1 LIQSLVLDVLL
12 FENRNSGIVV
22 RSPLSDSRK
31 VCIKFQFITTLIPS
45 VKKKGSNEDVEEGLM
60 FLSERIKAIKPSPT
74 LAINAKAVSMRQAG
88 VDVISFGVGE
98 PDFDTPKHI
107 RDEAVRAM
115 EEGFTRYTAVGGI
128 PELKDAIIEK
138 FRRDNNLSYEREE
151 VMVSCGGK
159 HVLYNLAQALLNP
172 GDEVIIPA
180 PYWVSYPPIVI
191 LAGADPVIVETREA
205 DGFKLSR
212 ESLGSAIT
220 PRTRL
225 LILNSPSNPTGSV
238 YTKSELEALAEVIL
252 KYDIGVV
259 SDEIYE
265 KLIFDDRPF
274 CGIAQVSEEIR
285 SKTFVVNGLSKTY
298 AMTGWR
304 IGYVAGA
311 REIIAGM
318 TKVQSQSTSNPNSIA
333 QKAAVAALNG
343 PQDSIQTMLRAF
355 DERRRYLLQRLN
367 GITGVHCDMPGGAFY
382 AFPDFDYY
390 FDTKTEGTTIKGS
403 TDLCDYL
410 LTEARVALVPGIA
423 FGDDNFVRF
432 SYATGLETIKQ
443 GLDRIEGALGKLV

>member
-1 LIQSLVLDVLL
+1 
-12 FENRNSGIVV
+12 
-22 RSPLSDSRK
+22 
-31 VCIKFQFITTLIPS
+31 
-45 VKKKGSNEDVEEGLM
+45 M
-60 FLSERIKAIKPSPT
+60 
-74 LAINAKAVSMRQAG
+74 AINAKAVSMRQAG

-98 PDFDTPKHI
+98 PDFDTPRHI
-107 RDEAVRAM
+107 RDEAMRAM
-115 EEGFTRYTAVGGI
+115 EDGFTRYTAVGGI

-138 FRRDNNLSYEREE
+138 FRRDNNLSYERDE

-159 HVLYNLAQALLNP
+159 HVLYNLAHALLNP

-191 LAGADPVIVETREA
+191 LAGADPVIVGTGEA
-205 DGFKLSR
+205 DDFKLSP
-212 ESLGSAIT
+212 ESLETAIT
-220 PRTRL
+220 PRTKL

-238 YTKSELEALAEVIL
+238 YTESELDALAKVIL

-265 KLIFDDRPF
+265 KLIFDDRSF
-274 CGIAQVSEEIR
+274 CSIAQVSEEVK

-311 REIIAGM
+311 REVIAGM
-318 TKVQSQSTSNPNSIA
+318 TKIQSQSTSNPNSIA

-343 PQDSIQTMLRAF
+343 PQGFIQTMVQAF

-367 GITGVHCDMPGGAFY
+367 AITGVHCNVPGGAFY
-382 AFPDFDYY
+382 AFPNFSYY
-390 FDTKTEGTTIKGS
+390 FSAKTEGTTIKGS
-403 TDLCDYL
+403 AGLCEHL
-410 LTEARVALVPGIA
+410 LAAARVALVPGIA

-432 SYATGLETIKQ
+432 SYATGLGTIKE
-443 GLDRIEGALGKLV
+443 GLDRIEDALGKLV